1 MRVEVRRVPGAD
13 GDDAAPLRRL
23 GLGAPGDQMGAEDGA
38 RGEGR
43 RPFDDVATADNAGV
57 GSACSHGLLLRS
69 RVLEACRGV

>member
-23 GLGAPGDQMGAEDGA
+23 GQGAPGGQVRAEGGP

-43 RPFDDVATADNAGV
+43 GPLDDVATGDGAGAGV
-57 GSACSHGLLLRS
+57 RSACRQGHLLLRLRRLS
-69 RVLEACRGV
+69 